1 MYISLL
7 DDRRKTS
14 FRRLASRSQKVP
26 LQFVGSPR
34 GSSWR
39 NPTDLA
45 RPITCRDEGLPIDFP
60 ISTPNW
66 SLVSSH
72 VIPCHPM
79 SSHVIPCHVAMSRS
93 SNSAMYEPAK
103 MCRAQVALMSI
114 LTHATWLQKV
124 QKDDFWGA
132 IYLFSY

>member
-45 RPITCRDEGLPIDFP
+45 RPITGRDEGLPIDFP
-60 ISTPNW
+60 IPTPNW
-66 SLVSSH
+66 SLV
-72 VIPCHPM
+72 